1 MSKVNYQEQ
10 SFKGVSIN
18 IPPSEIGPK
27 GMKFVQSQFVELWYL
42 LRIEFKNIQES
53 WVWSVLMI
61 SLFPIITIMFLSFFM
76 VDPTKETITRVI
88 TGTMVFPIILMGMNT
103 YAIEL
108 SLAKHSGHF
117 VFYSSL
123 PISKAN
129 FVFSKLISGFVMTL
143 PSVIIMTIFGQ
154 LIFGVTLHFSPI
166 VLPIMALCIGCCVGF
181 GMLLG
186 FLSPNHQLT
195 NLGSQSFM
203 MLVSFLTPIM
213 IPIEQLPK
221 LLQFIS
227 YAIPTT
233 YVAESF
239 HTLFTTGWERSVGIN
254 IIILTGFFILF
265 MALVL
270 WKMDWRVER

>member
-1 MSKVNYQEQ
+1 
-10 SFKGVSIN
+10 
-18 IPPSEIGPK
+18 
-27 GMKFVQSQFVELWYL
+27 
-42 LRIEFKNIQES
+42 
-53 WVWSVLMI
+53 
-61 SLFPIITIMFLSFFM
+61 M
-76 VDPTKETITRVI
+76 VDPSKETITRVI

-129 FVFSKLISGFVMTL
+129 FVFSKLISGFLMTL
-143 PSVIIMTIFGQ
+143 PSVIIMTIVGQ
-154 LIFGVTLHFSPI
+154 LVFGVTLHFSPI

-186 FLSPNHQLT
+186 LLSPNHQLT

-213 IPIEQLPK
+213 VPIEQLPK
-221 LLQFIS
+221 VLQYVS
-227 YAIPTT
+227 YGIPTT

-239 HTLFTTGWERSVGIN
+239 HTLFTTGRESSVGIN

-265 MALVL
+265 IVLVL

>member
-18 IPPSEIGPK
+18 VPPSEIGPK

-123 PISKAN
+123 PISKVN

-221 LLQFIS
+221 LLQYIS
-227 YAIPTT
+227 YVIPTT

-265 MALVL
+265 MVLVL

>member
-18 IPPSEIGPK
+18 VPPSEIGPK

-53 WVWSVLMI
+53 WIWSVLMI

-123 PISKAN
+123 PISKVN

-213 IPIEQLPK
+213 VPIEQLPK

-265 MALVL
+265 MILVL

>member
-1 MSKVNYQEQ
+1 MSKLVREQ
-10 SFKGVSIN
+10 NRFTN
-18 IPPSEIGPK
+18 LPIPLAGLEPK
-27 GMKFVQSQFVELWYL
+27 GLKAIQGKLLELWYL
-42 LRIEFKNIQES
+42 LRIEFKNIRDS

-61 SLFPIITIMFLSFFM
+61 SLFPLITIGFLSFFM
-76 VDPTKETITRVI
+76 VNPTEETITRVI
-88 TGTMVFPIILMGMNT
+88 TGTMVFPIILMGINT
-103 YAIEL
+103 FAIEL

-123 PISKAN
+123 PISKVN
-129 FVFSKLISGFVMTL
+129 FIVSKLISGFIMTL
-143 PSVIIMTIFGQ
+143 PSVLIMTFLGQ
-154 LIFGVTLHFSPI
+154 FIFGVTLNFSWI
-166 VLPIMALCIGCCVGF
+166 VLPIMVLCIGCCVGL
-181 GMLLG
+181 GMLIG

-213 IPIEQLPK
+213 IPIEQLPIV
-221 LLQFIS
+221 LQYVS

-239 HTLFTTGWERSVGIN
+239 HTLFTTGWENSVGMN
-254 IIILTGFFILF
+254 MIILGGFFILCLS
-265 MALVL
+265 LVL

>member
-1 MSKVNYQEQ
+1 MNKVNYQEQ
-10 SFKGVSIN
+10 SFNDVPIN
-18 IPPSEIGPK
+18 MPTAGLGPK
-27 GMKFVQSQFVELWYL
+27 GLGFLQGQFVELWYL
-42 LRIEFKNIQES
+42 LRIEFKNIRES

-61 SLFPIITIMFLSFFM
+61 SLFPLITIAFLSFFM

-129 FVFSKLISGFVMTL
+129 FVFSKLISGFLMTL
-143 PSVIIMTIFGQ
+143 PSVIIMTIVGQ
-154 LIFGVTLHFSPI
+154 LVFGVTLHFSPI
-166 VLPIMALCIGCCVGF
+166 VLPIMVLCIGCCVGF

-213 IPIEQLPK
+213 VPIEQLPK
-221 LLQFIS
+221 VLQYVS
-227 YAIPTT
+227 YGIPTT

-239 HTLFTTGWERSVGIN
+239 HTLFTTGWESSVGIN

-265 MALVL
+265 IALVL

>member
-1 MSKVNYQEQ
+1 
-10 SFKGVSIN
+10 
-18 IPPSEIGPK
+18 
-27 GMKFVQSQFVELWYL
+27 
-42 LRIEFKNIQES
+42 
-53 WVWSVLMI
+53 
-61 SLFPIITIMFLSFFM
+61 M

-129 FVFSKLISGFVMTL
+129 FVFSKLISGFLMTL
-143 PSVIIMTIFGQ
+143 PSVIIMTIVGQ

-213 IPIEQLPK
+213 VPIEQLPK
-221 LLQFIS
+221 
-227 YAIPTT
+227 AITICILWYT
-233 YVAESF
+233 N
-239 HTLFTTGWERSVGIN
+239 N
-254 IIILTGFFILF
+254 ICS
-265 MALVL
+265 
-270 WKMDWRVER
+270 

>member
-18 IPPSEIGPK
+18 VPPSEIGPK

-53 WVWSVLMI
+53 WIWSVLMI

-123 PISKAN
+123 PISKVN

-154 LIFGVTLHFSPI
+154 LIFGVTLNFSPI

-265 MALVL
+265 MVLVL